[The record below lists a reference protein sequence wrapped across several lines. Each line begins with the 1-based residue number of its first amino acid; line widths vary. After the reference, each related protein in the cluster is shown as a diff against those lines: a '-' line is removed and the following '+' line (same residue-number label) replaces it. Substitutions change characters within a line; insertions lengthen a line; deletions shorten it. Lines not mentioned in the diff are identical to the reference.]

1 MIRPK
6 DNVTYVMIRPKDN
19 VTITENKM
27 NLLERIKVRQRK
39 TDLLNK
45 AIQYNLDIKKYCKWL
60 DIELARPF

>member
-1 MIRPK
+1 
-6 DNVTYVMIRPKDN
+6 MIRPKDN